1 MVSPSANFLR
11 KKLLAALS
19 NADLALL
26 QPQLEPMELEVRK
39 VAEQEVAMGD
49 AELVNGSELERALA
63 LLNSASQSTRR
74 QRACRSNRH
83 SIYSIAHHGN

>member
-39 VAEQEVAMGD
+39 VASRKWPWAT
-49 AELVNGSELERALA
+49 ELVNGSELERALA

>member
-39 VAEQEVAMGD
+39 VASRKWPWAT
-49 AELVNGSELERALA
+49 ELVNGSELELR
-63 LLNSASQSTRR
+63 
-74 QRACRSNRH
+74 
-83 SIYSIAHHGN
+83 